1 MRYNTLITPRQLTP
15 HIDRSTWAIVDCRFD
30 LDDPTKGERE
40 YMEDHIPGAVY
51 AHLERDLSAPPTGS
65 NGRHPLPTPESLSA
79 VFTQWGIG
87 TDVQVVAYD
96 DSGGSFASR
105 LWWCLRY
112 LGHETVAVL
121 DGGYHSWKQ
130 AGFPTQGGEENR
142 SPRTFIPLIQPNMRA
157 DTDQLMSQIGFASSL
172 LLDARAPERF
182 RGEEE
187 PLDPVAGH
195 IPGAI
200 NRFWELNLDDAGK
213 FLPREVLRTQFK
225 IQFGETSPQ
234 SIIGYCGSGVTS
246 CHNLLAMEYAG
257 LHGARLYPGS
267 WSEWCADPTRP
278 VATDDQP
285 PIEHDL

>member
-1 MRYNTLITPRQLTP
+1 MHFNTLITPGQLNTNV
-15 HIDRSTWAIVDCRFD
+15 DRSTWAIVDCRFD
-30 LDDPTKGERE
+30 LHDPTKGEKE
-40 YMEDHIPGAVY
+40 YMEDHIPDALY
-51 AHLERDLSAPPTGS
+51 AHLERDLSAPLTGS
-65 NGRHPLPTPESLSA
+65 NGRHPLPTAESLSD
-79 VFTQWGIG
+79 VLTRWGIAA
-87 TDVQVVAYD
+87 DVQVVAYD
-96 DSGGSFASR
+96 ASGGPFASR

-112 LGHETVAVL
+112 LGHKAVAVL

-130 AGFPTQGGEENR
+130 AGFPTQGGGENR
-142 SPRTFIPLIQPNMRA
+142 SPRTFIPRIQSNLRV
-157 DTDQLMSQIGFASSL
+157 DITQLTSQIGSANLL
-172 LLDARAPERF
+172 LLDARAPERY

-200 NRFWELNLDDAGK
+200 NRFWELNLDDAGQ
-213 FLPREVLRTQFK
+213 FLPPEMLRAQFEVL
-225 IQFGETSPQ
+225 FGKTSPS

-278 VATDDQP
+278 VATGDQP
-285 PIEHDL
+285 SFKHDQ

>member
-1 MRYNTLITPRQLTP
+1 MRYNTLITPRQLN
-15 HIDRSTWAIVDCRFD
+15 HHVDRSTWVIVDCRFD
-30 LDDPTKGERE
+30 LLDPAKGERE
-40 YMEDHIPGAVY
+40 YIEDHIPGAVY
-51 AHLERDLSAPPTGS
+51 AHLERDLSAPPSGS

-79 VFTQWGIG
+79 VFTRWGIG
-87 TDVQVVAYD
+87 TEVQVVAYD
-96 DSGGSFASR
+96 ASGGPFASR

-112 LGHETVAVL
+112 LGHEAAAVL

-130 AGFPTQGGEENR
+130 SGFPTQGGEENR
-142 SPRTFIPLIQPNMRA
+142 PPRTFTPRIQSNMRV
-157 DTDQLMSQIGFASSL
+157 DTGQLTSQIDSADLL
-172 LLDARAPERF
+172 LLDARAPKRF
-182 RGEEE
+182 KGEEE

-200 NRFWELNLDDAGK
+200 NRFWELNLDASGQ
-213 FLPREVLRTQFK
+213 FLTPEALRSHFK
-225 IQFGETSPQ
+225 ILFGETSPQ

-278 VATDDQP
+278 IATMDQP
-285 PIEHDL
+285 LIEHDL